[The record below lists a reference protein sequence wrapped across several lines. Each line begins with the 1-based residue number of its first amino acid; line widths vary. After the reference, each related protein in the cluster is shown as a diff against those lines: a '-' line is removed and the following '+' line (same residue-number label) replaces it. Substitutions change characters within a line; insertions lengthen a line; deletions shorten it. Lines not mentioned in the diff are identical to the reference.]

1 MDTKI
6 YYSKNISWQVV
17 DDELYIFEEISGK
30 LYLYTGIQKDFWLM
44 ISKENNL
51 NKLINFIEEYYKINS
66 NEKLKIEKLIRKLE
80 NENLIYRK

>member
-1 MDTKI
+1 
-6 YYSKNISWQVV
+6 
-17 DDELYIFEEISGK
+17 
-30 LYLYTGIQKDFWLM
+30 M